1 MASDQ
6 VSGPSVG
13 IAAAGAKRH
22 VFVISYGRT
31 GSTLLMALLSNHPRV
46 LVRGENRSLF
56 RYLQGAYDSLTAS
69 YDPRGSEASN
79 PFYGAHLFQDSF
91 LVPWL
96 RAAAEAFLAGDRAP
110 DTFDVLGFKEA
121 VYNDL
126 DTLRVD
132 LDFIRKL
139 FPGCLLL
146 FNTRDPAD
154 VAQSDFNAKWRPERF
169 SRLNQS
175 YRELAGEYGGLLVDY
190 SDIVE
195 FGPQT
200 QAAFAR
206 LAINA
211 DPDIVART
219 LRNQQGYVPLGPRTR
234 VSRVP
239 YFVRVL
245 PREDIDFLDV
255 WGVSAGDGL
264 VTVRGGI
271 VGGGEIGGGDWSVD
285 PEDGKV
291 VEYKGRIASGDYSW
305 RLTEPQFQDCGFE
318 LTLSASRG
326 GISVSL
332 FGAPLL
338 KVSRISAMP
347 STRLDVAG

>member
-6 VSGPSVG
+6 AGRSGGV
-13 IAAAGAKRH
+13 AVVRH

-31 GSTLLMALLSNHPRV
+31 GSTLLTALLSNHPRV

-69 YDPRGSEASN
+69 YDPRGGEASN

-96 RAAAEAFLAGDRAP
+96 RTTAEAFLAGDRGA
-110 DTFDVLGFKEA
+110 DTFDVLGFKEVA
-121 VYNDL
+121 YNDP
-126 DTLRVD
+126 DTIRVD
-132 LDFIRKL
+132 LDFIRRL
-139 FPGCLLL
+139 FPECLLL
-146 FNTRDPAD
+146 FNTRDPAE
-154 VAQSDFNAKWRPERF
+154 VAYSDFNARWGHERF
-169 SRLNQS
+169 SYLNQA
-175 YRELAGEYGGLLVDY
+175 YQELAAEYGGVLVDY
-190 SDIVE
+190 ADIVE

-200 QAAFAR
+200 QAAFAH
-206 LAINA
+206 LAISP
-211 DPDIVART
+211 DPEIVART
-219 LRNQQGYVPLGPRTR
+219 LRIQQGYVPLNPGAR

-245 PREDIDFLDV
+245 PREDIGFLDV
-255 WGVSAGDGL
+255 CEVGQNNGV

-271 VGGGEIGGGDWSVD
+271 VASKEIVEGDWAAAA
-285 PEDGKV
+285 EEGKV
-291 VEYKGRIASGDYSW
+291 LGFKGRIASGDYSW

-318 LTLSASRG
+318 LTLSANRG
-326 GISVSL
+326 GVSVSL

-338 KVSRISAMP
+338 KISRISAMP